1 MSSSDAPQN
10 NEKPTEPGKVYLVG
24 AGPGDPGL
32 MTLKGQECLRKAD
45 VVLYDGL
52 VNPLH
57 LRHAHV
63 AAERTCRMEG
73 PKGRS
78 LNQEEINE
86 RLVAEALAGNCV
98 VRLKGGDPFIFGR
111 GSEEAAALA
120 AAGIPYEVVPGITAA
135 TAASAYAGISLTH
148 RNHAS
153 AVAFVTGHED
163 PDKVESAL
171 DYHEL
176 AKFPG
181 TLVFYMG
188 MHRLPRIVE
197 ALVEC
202 GKPSSTPVAVIC
214 RGAQPRQ
221 RVVTGTLLDIERQ
234 VAEAGLRPPSL
245 IVVGDCVL
253 QRDTI
258 NWFESKPLFGRR
270 IGITR
275 PSEQSDEVVRQ
286 VIELGGEP
294 ISMPIISTRPVQ
306 DWTLVD
312 SVINRISDFDWI
324 VFTSVNGVSGFFDRL
339 WHKGVDARGLSHAKF
354 ACIGEATAQ
363 RLSEYRIHADLVPD
377 IFRAEAL
384 ATALVPHVVNKRVL
398 WVRANRG
405 RDILPSVL
413 SEAGAHFEECVV
425 YEHVDASS
433 LPGEAADL
441 IESGQLHWVCLS
453 SPSIAEN
460 FANLLSPTAKEKIGT
475 TTKIAVIS
483 PVTEQAALEAGLTVH
498 AVASE
503 HTWPG
508 ILDAIVA
515 AESG

>member
-10 NEKPTEPGKVYLVG
+10 DEKPTKPGKVYLVG

-32 MTLKGQECLRKAD
+32 MTLKGQECLGKAD

-73 PKGRS
+73 PQGRS

-188 MHRLPRIVE
+188 MHRLPRIVD
-197 ALVEC
+197 ALAEC
-202 GKPSSTPVAVIC
+202 GKPASTPVAVIC
-214 RGAQPRQ
+214 RGAQPQQ
-221 RVVTGTLLDIERQ
+221 RVVTGTLLDIETK
-234 VAEAGLRPPSL
+234 VSEAGLRPPSL

-275 PSEQSDEVVRQ
+275 PSDQSDAVVRQ

-312 SVINRISDFDWI
+312 TVIKRISEFDWV

-339 WHKGVDARGLSHAKF
+339 WKMGLDARVLSTAKF
-354 ACIGEATAQ
+354 ATIGEATAQ

-377 IFRAEAL
+377 TFRAEAL
-384 ATALVPHVVNKRVL
+384 AAALVPHVANKRVL

-405 RDILPSVL
+405 RDVLPNVL
-413 SEAGAHFEECVV
+413 TEAGAHFEECVA
-425 YEHVDASS
+425 YEHVDAGL
-433 LPGEAADL
+433 LP
-441 IESGQLHWVCLS
+441 S
-453 SPSIAEN
+453 
-460 FANLLSPTAKEKIGT
+460 
-475 TTKIAVIS
+475 
-483 PVTEQAALEAGLTVH
+483 
-498 AVASE
+498 
-503 HTWPG
+503 
-508 ILDAIVA
+508 
-515 AESG
+515 